1 MCSAVTRHS
10 RMKICSLYPR
20 QGNPTGWMKIM
31 VNQTEQFDTEKIC
44 TEFYPKVYQYL
55 VNRLGNIEDAEDM
68 AQTVFLKIYTKLD
81 TFDAS
86 KSSLSTWI
94 FNITRNTLI
103 DHQRSMT
110 LRLHDEI
117 PETVA
122 AEGIDMLDNLI
133 MEQEQE
139 QLADALEKLTREERD
154 LIILH
159 YYNEYTL
166 LKVAELMRRPYGQIK
181 RLHMKALQ
189 KIKFQMA

>member
-1 MCSAVTRHS
+1 M
-10 RMKICSLYPR
+10 MKM
-20 QGNPTGWMKIM
+20 TTT
-31 VNQTEQFDTEKIC
+31 TEFLDSEKIY
-44 TEFYPKVYQYL
+44 EDFYPKVYQYL
-55 VNRLGNIEDAEDM
+55 VNRMGSIEDAEDM
-68 AQTVFLKIYTKLD
+68 AQTVFLKVYTKLD

-103 DHQRSMT
+103 DHQRSMS
-110 LRLHDEI
+110 LRIHEEI
-117 PETVA
+117 PETMA
-122 AEGIDMLDNLI
+122 DDSPDMLDSLI

-139 QLADALEKLTREERD
+139 RLADALERLTMDERD

-189 KIKFQMA
+189 KLKFQLA

>member
-1 MCSAVTRHS
+1 MTWQPESLDAD
-10 RMKICSLYPR
+10 KIYKS
-20 QGNPTGWMKIM
+20 
-31 VNQTEQFDTEKIC
+31 
-44 TEFYPKVYQYL
+44 FYPKVYQYL
-55 VNRLGNIEDAEDM
+55 VNRMGSIHDAEDL
-68 AQTVFLKIYTKLD
+68 AQTVFLKVCTKLD
-81 TFDAS
+81 TFDRE

-110 LRLHDEI
+110 LRIHEEI
-117 PETVA
+117 PETMA
-122 AEGIDMLDNLI
+122 DDSPDLLDHII

-139 QLADALEKLTREERD
+139 CLANALEKLTAEERD

-166 LKVAELMRRPYGQIK
+166 LKIAELMRRPYGQIK

-189 KIKFQMA
+189 KMKLQLV

>member
-1 MCSAVTRHS
+1 MTMQPVLLDADIIYKT
-10 RMKICSLYPR
+10 
-20 QGNPTGWMKIM
+20 
-31 VNQTEQFDTEKIC
+31 
-44 TEFYPKVYQYL
+44 FYPKVYQYL
-55 VNRLGNIEDAEDM
+55 VNRMGSVHDAEDL

-81 TFDAS
+81 TFDGE

-94 FNITRNTLI
+94 FNITRNSLI
-103 DHQRSMT
+103 DHQRSMS
-110 LRLHDEI
+110 LRLHEEI
-117 PETVA
+117 PETLA
-122 AEGIDMLDNLI
+122 DDGLDMLDNLI

-139 QLADALEKLTREERD
+139 RLADALERLTREERD

-189 KIKFQMA
+189 KLRSQLA

>member
-1 MCSAVTRHS
+1 
-10 RMKICSLYPR
+10 
-20 QGNPTGWMKIM
+20 M

-86 KSSLSTWI
+86 KSSLSTWT

-133 MEQEQE
+133 LEEEQER
-139 QLADALEKLTREERD
+139 LADALESLEVEERD

-159 YYNEYTL
+159 YYSERSL
-166 LKVAELMRRPYGQIK
+166 LDIAEMMHRPYGQIK
-181 RLHMKALQ
+181 RLHVKALNKLRQ
-189 KIKFQMA
+189 QMENPKMGIFRIV

>member
-1 MCSAVTRHS
+1 
-10 RMKICSLYPR
+10 
-20 QGNPTGWMKIM
+20 M

-122 AEGIDMLDNLI
+122 AEDIDMLDNLI

-189 KIKFQMA
+189 KMKFQMA

>member
-1 MCSAVTRHS
+1 MT
-10 RMKICSLYPR
+10 
-20 QGNPTGWMKIM
+20 T
-31 VNQTEQFDTEKIC
+31 QTELFDQEKIYK
-44 TEFYPKVYQYL
+44 EYYPKVYQYL
-55 VNRLGNIEDAEDM
+55 VNRMGSIEDAEDM
-68 AQTVFLKIYTKLD
+68 AQTVFLKIFTKLD
-81 TFDAS
+81 TFDAE

-94 FNITRNTLI
+94 FNITRNSLI

-110 LRLHDEI
+110 LRVHEEI
-117 PETVA
+117 PETMA
-122 AEGIDMLDNLI
+122 DDSPDMLDNLI

-139 QLADALEKLTREERD
+139 RLANALGRLTGEERD

-189 KIKFQMA
+189 KLKFQLG